1 MKRNNNS
8 NKKNNRKLRIAFIL
22 WFSQFF
28 TSAPWGILPSTSL
41 IDPADNSYI
50 YITHF
55 FLSPPFLFFFI
66 LEFRNLF
73 LSVSSD
79 LYCVLFCSLLVH
91 PSLFFSTLLSL
102 PGSVF
107 SHSVY
112 SLHFLILIVFFSN
125 LLFFSL
131 SLLLYSTYLSLMFYC
146 YWICSLFVIL
156 HLFFIFRYSSL
167 SNTYLLSIFLLL
179 LFSLNTFF

>member
-1 MKRNNNS
+1 MKRNNS
-8 NKKNNRKLRIAFIL
+8 KKKNNRKLRIVFIL
-22 WFSQFF
+22 WFLQFF
-28 TSAPWGILPSTSL
+28 TSASWGILPSTNL

-50 YITHF
+50 YITQF

-66 LEFRNLF
+66 LELRNQF

-79 LYCVLFCSLLVH
+79 LYCVIFCSLLLLH
-91 PSLFFSTLLSL
+91 PPLFFSTVLSL

-107 SHSVY
+107 SHSGY
-112 SLHFLILIVFFSN
+112 SLHFLIFIVFFSN

-131 SLLLYSTYLSLMFYC
+131 SLFLYSTYLSLMFYW
-146 YWICSLFVIL
+146 YSICSVFLIL
-156 HLFFIFRYSSL
+156 HLFFVFHYSSL

-179 LFSLNTFF
+179 LSFLNTFF